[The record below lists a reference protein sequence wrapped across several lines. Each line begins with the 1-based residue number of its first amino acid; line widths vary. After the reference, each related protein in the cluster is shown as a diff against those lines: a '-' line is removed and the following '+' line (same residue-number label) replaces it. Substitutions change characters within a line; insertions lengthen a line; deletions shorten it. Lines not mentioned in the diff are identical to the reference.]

1 MLTKACYRHVTKNY
15 CGIPNCGYSHDPGI
29 IAAARDQQIIDLTN
43 AKRDMQ
49 AAVTKPFEKQG
60 AKVFKRAPESCI
72 RPSYSHL
79 VQHWTSTLGE
89 SMSVFNALLSCP
101 SEFLST
107 SCDMA
112 VRLRSFYSARH
123 RIWLSKLCST
133 LVVRQATIAFFHA
146 NAGVLKD
153 YLIPC
158 PAERVD
164 LATSNSTQSI
174 TQHLVIE
181 ARHVDTRGVTRTI
194 KLRFGILEGLRFDVV
209 IRLYAIA
216 INFMDV
222 MQDLL
227 TIQLEH
233 QESQTHSL
241 AMLYGTT
248 PHLLMIN
255 SSPTS
260 EVETDDSRSST
271 PASIPSVQPLSRD
284 WSHSEQFMLRWPC
297 IYCPEQIAQ

>member
-1 MLTKACYRHVTKNY
+1 M
-15 CGIPNCGYSHDPGI
+15 
-29 IAAARDQQIIDLTN
+29 
-43 AKRDMQ
+43 
-49 AAVTKPFEKQG
+49 
-60 AKVFKRAPESCI
+60 
-72 RPSYSHL
+72 
-79 VQHWTSTLGE
+79 
-89 SMSVFNALLSCP
+89 
-101 SEFLST
+101 
-107 SCDMA
+107 
-112 VRLRSFYSARH
+112 
-123 RIWLSKLCST
+123 
-133 LVVRQATIAFFHA
+133 
-146 NAGVLKD
+146 
-153 YLIPC
+153 
-158 PAERVD
+158 D

-174 TQHLVIE
+174 IQHLVIE

-260 EVETDDSRSST
+260 EVEADKSF
-271 PASIPSVQPLSRD
+271 PSVQPLSRD
-284 WSHSEQFMLRWPC
+284 WGHSVQFILRWPC
-297 IYCPEQIAQ
+297 IYCPEQIAQQTAWEVNHPIGNHDFGDRGDLLSCDSIESSSPVMIPAHTVASTKGPSNNPIPLHSMNLHHMQDQQLYVAPGFRSDMRDALRPSPPNPPYPGIPDCPRSTLRLSGTHCLQAPSDKITTALIGTSNNTILEITTSTSRGTTQMMPEETHHRPLIIHAM